1 MLREFVAEHREE
13 IIRRAQ
19 VKVRSRAATGSSEHL
34 ESGVP
39 LFLTQLVTLLEL
51 VEQQGYSDDAIAAAA
66 TTHGGNLTALGFTIR
81 QVVHDYGDVCQAVTE
96 LALELQAPI
105 SVDEFH
111 TLNKC
116 LDTAIAEAVTEH
128 ARLTS
133 EAQTSVQVRR
143 TAHVAHDLRDS
154 LQTAILAFN
163 ALKTGTIA
171 ITGNTGTVLGRSLLA
186 LRTIIDRSIAE
197 ARMSGSGLMIEA
209 VPVGRL
215 LDDLVEPSSLA
226 AESRGVRFCVEGGNR
241 QALINCDAP
250 VMVAAVMNLV
260 SNAIKFT
267 RPNGQV
273 ILRTKVEGDVLR
285 IEIEDECGGFPE
297 MPGDPFEPFVLRRS
311 TDHSGLGLGLSIAR
325 QAVRAHAGDITV
337 HNRPAVGCMFL
348 ISLPLAVT
356 AHVAAVTA

>member
-39 LFLTQLVTLLEL
+39 VFLTQLVALLEL
-51 VEQQGYSDDAIAAAA
+51 VERQGYSDAAIKAAA
-66 TTHGGNLTALGFTIR
+66 TTHGGNLSALGFTIS

-111 TLNKC
+111 TLNRC
-116 LDTAIAEAVTEH
+116 LDSAIAEAVTEH

-133 EAQTSVQVRR
+133 EALTRVNVRQ

-154 LQTAILAFN
+154 LQTAIFAYN

-171 ITGNTGTVLGRSLLA
+171 ITGNTGTVLGRSLLS

-197 ARMSGSGLMIEA
+197 ARMSASGLAMEQ
-209 VPVGRL
+209 VSVGRL
-215 LDDLVEPSSLA
+215 LDDLVEPAMLA
-226 AESRGVRFCVEGGNR
+226 AESRQVRLCVESKDR
-241 QALINCDAP
+241 LALVNCDAP
-250 VMVAAVMNLV
+250 VLVAAIMNLLI
-260 SNAIKFT
+260 NGIKFT
-267 RPNGQV
+267 NVNGLV
-273 ILRTKVEGDVLR
+273 TLRTRVDHDQLL

-297 MPGDPFEPFVLRRS
+297 LPGDPFRPFVPRRS
-311 TDHSGLGLGLSIAR
+311 TDNSGVGMGLSIAR
-325 QAVRAHAGDITV
+325 EAVRAHAGDITI
-337 HNRPAVGCMFL
+337 HNRPAVGCMFRV
-348 ISLPLAVT
+348 SLPLAVT
-356 AHVAAVTA
+356 AAMAATS